1 VITDEEDLFHC
12 PCHKCILLKHPP
24 TTTTVAATNMYLK
37 TGRKNIE
44 QSKLAPQAKLH
55 QASTLLLQLRLQQ
68 AEKKG
73 NT

>member
-1 VITDEEDLFHC
+1 
-12 PCHKCILLKHPP
+12 
-24 TTTTVAATNMYLK
+24 MYPK
-37 TGRKNIE
+37 TGRKKME

-55 QASTLLLQLRLQQ
+55 RGSTLLLQLRLQQ